1 MPITHRTDD
10 LHAASRGTGDIT
22 IYIVG
27 IDEEFQEFCPA
38 GCVPG
43 KLNHI
48 KADSIGLGVVG
59 SLVKRTYKYDYYASS
74 IGWDITR

>member
-1 MPITHRTDD
+1 LTIVDRRGD
-10 LHAASRGTGDIT
+10 LSPLFLCPLLTGLDWRPAARGTGDIT
-22 IYIVG
+22 HNIEG
-27 IDEEFQEFCPA
+27 IDEEFREFCPA

-59 SLVKRTYKYDYYASS
+59 SLAH
-74 IGWDITR
+74 